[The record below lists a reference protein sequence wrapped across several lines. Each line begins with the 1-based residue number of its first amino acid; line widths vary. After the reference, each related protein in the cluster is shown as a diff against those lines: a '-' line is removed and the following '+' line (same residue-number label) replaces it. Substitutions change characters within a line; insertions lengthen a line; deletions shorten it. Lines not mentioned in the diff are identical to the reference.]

1 MNGVYLTKSKLI
13 YDEMF
18 GWNWLQGR
26 APEFSSYAFKYGKMH
41 TDKTR
46 QLCFVLLIKSVSF
59 RPHFDF
65 LLSPFLP
72 PSLFIHSFLY
82 IWYAS
87 VSFSFS
93 HQILSISH
101 SFFIL
106 FLYFVHFF
114 RFIPLT
120 IFILFLLL
128 SWLLLLFLLF
138 LLIRLYN
145 VVYL

>member
-101 SFFIL
+101 SFFI
-106 FLYFVHFF
+106 FFIYFVHFF
-114 RFIPLT
+114 SLYSFDYIYSVFVIVMT
-120 IFILFLLL
+120 AITF
-128 SWLLLLFLLF
+128 SSV
-138 LLIRLYN
+138 LIN
-145 VVYL
+145 QIV